1 MLQFQENGIP
11 ELSTKTDS
19 LLCELKDIN
28 HSFIL
33 PNGNPVTVLKDV
45 NLSIFREEIVAL
57 LGPSGC
63 GKSTLLRILSGLI
76 RPTTGQ
82 VLYHG
87 IPLKGVNP
95 GVSIVFQNFVL
106 YPWMTVLENVEIV
119 LKAKGMPRD
128 EIKSLADKAIR
139 LVGLAGYEEAYPRE
153 LSGGGKQRVGIARA
167 LVVEPEILCM
177 DEPFSQVDALT
188 AETLRAEVLD
198 IWSCVEKNPTTV
210 FMVSHDIKEVVYMA
224 DRIVIM
230 GSNPGSIRSI
240 LKNTLLRPRDSRTQE
255 FLNLVDRIH
264 HIITSA
270 IIPDE
275 EIPITPVKVP
285 TEVLLEPLPDVSVN
299 EIIGLLEVLDAHQG
313 EEDIFHLAIEIH
325 KEFGH
330 LINIAKA
337 AELLDLVDTPKQKIL
352 LTELGKRFIESDTN
366 GRKQLWKE
374 QLYKLNI
381 YRRIMDMLRREP
393 KGRLERGYVEEE
405 LVLHLPQE
413 DPVKM
418 FNVLT
423 GWARFGELFAYSE
436 DTGYIT
442 FE

>member
-1 MLQFQENGIP
+1 MP
-11 ELSTKTDS
+11 ELHVKSNS
-19 LLCELKDIN
+19 LLCELKGIN

-33 PNGNPVTVLKDV
+33 PNGKPVTVLKDI
-45 NLSIFREEIVAL
+45 NLSIFGEEIVAL

-63 GKSTLLRILSGLI
+63 GKSTLLRILAGLI
-76 RPTTGQ
+76 YPTTGQ

-87 IPLKGVNP
+87 MPMKGVNP

-119 LKAKGMPRD
+119 LKVKGLPRND
-128 EIKSLADKAIR
+128 VKRLADKAIHM
-139 LVGLAGYEEAYPRE
+139 VGLTGYEEAYPRE
-153 LSGGGKQRVGIARA
+153 LSGGMKQRVGIARA

-198 IWSCVEKNPTTV
+198 IWACVEKNPTTV

-230 GSNPGSIRSI
+230 GSNPGTIRSI
-240 LKNTLLRPRDSRTQE
+240 LQNNLSRPRDSRTQE
-255 FLNLVDRIH
+255 FLNFVDRIH
-264 HIITSA
+264 RIITSA

-275 EIPITPVKVP
+275 EIPVPPVKVP
-285 TEVLLEPLPDVSVN
+285 PEIVLEPLPDVSVN

-313 EEDIFHLAIEIH
+313 EEDIFHLAIQIH

-330 LINIAKA
+330 LINITKA
-337 AELLDLVDTPKQKIL
+337 AELLDFVDTPKQKIL
-352 LTELGKRFIESDTN
+352 LTDLGKRFVESDTKD
-366 GRKQLWKE
+366 RKRLWKE
-374 QLYKLNI
+374 QLYKLTI
-381 YRRIMDMLRREP
+381 YKRILDMLKNTP
-393 KGRLERGYVEEE
+393 KGRLERDYVEEE

-413 DPVKM
+413 DPLKM
-418 FNVLT
+418 FNILT
-423 GWARFGELFAYSE
+423 SWARYGELFAYSE
-436 DTGYIT
+436 DTGYVT

>member
-1 MLQFQENGIP
+1 MA
-11 ELSTKTDS
+11 ELSAQVNSS
-19 LLCELKDIN
+19 LCDLKGIN

-33 PNGNPVTVLKDV
+33 PNGNPITVLKDI
-45 NLSIFREEIVAL
+45 NLTIYRDEIVAL

-63 GKSTLLRILSGLI
+63 GKSTLLRILAGLI
-76 RPTTGQ
+76 SPTTGQ

-95 GVSIVFQNFVL
+95 GVSIVFQNFAL
-106 YPWMTVLENVEIV
+106 YPWMTVLENVEVV
-119 LKAKGMPRD
+119 LKAKGLPRG
-128 EIKSLADKAIR
+128 EIKRLADKAIR
-139 LVGLAGYEEAYPRE
+139 MVGLAGYEEAYPRE
-153 LSGGGKQRVGIARA
+153 LSGGMKQRVGIARA

-230 GSNPGSIRSI
+230 GTNPGSVRSI
-240 LKNTLLRPRDSRTQE
+240 LRNTLSRPRNSRSQE
-255 FLNLVDRIH
+255 FLNFVDRIH
-264 HIITSA
+264 RIITSA
-270 IIPDE
+270 IIPDV
-275 EIPITPVKVP
+275 EIQAPVTPLKVSP
-285 TEVLLEPLPDVSVN
+285 ETMILEPLPDVSVN

-337 AELLDLVDTPKQKIL
+337 AELLDLVDTPKQKII
-352 LTELGKRFIESDTN
+352 LTKLGKRFVDSDTAT
-366 GRKQLWKE
+366 RKRLWKE
-374 QLYKLNI
+374 QLCTLNI
-381 YRRIMDMLRREP
+381 YKRILDMLRRDP
-393 KGRLERGYVEEE
+393 KGRLERDYIEGE

-423 GWARFGELFAYSE
+423 GWARYGELFAYSE

-442 FE
+442 LE

>member
-1 MLQFQENGIP
+1 MP
-11 ELSTKTDS
+11 ELNAKSHT

-28 HSFIL
+28 HCFIL
-33 PNGNPVTVLKDV
+33 PNGNPVTVLKDI
-45 NLSIFREEIVAL
+45 NLSIYREEIVAL

-63 GKSTLLRILSGLI
+63 GKSTLLRILAGLI
-76 RPTTGQ
+76 RPTTGH
-82 VLYHG
+82 VFCHG

-95 GVSIVFQNFVL
+95 GASIVFQNFAL

-119 LKAKGMPRD
+119 LKAKRHPRN
-128 EIKSLADKAIR
+128 EIKRLADNSIH

-153 LSGGGKQRVGIARA
+153 LSGGMKQRVGIARA
-167 LVVEPEILCM
+167 LVAEPEILCM

-188 AETLRAEVLD
+188 AETLRAEILD
-198 IWSCVEKNPTTV
+198 IWSRVGKKLTTI

-230 GSNPGSIRSI
+230 GSNPGSIRGI
-240 LKNTLLRPRDSRTQE
+240 LKNTLPRPRDSRTQE

-264 HIITSA
+264 HIIASA

-275 EIPITPVKVP
+275 EILIPPLKLP
-285 TEVLLEPLPDVSVN
+285 AGVLLEPLPDVSIN
-299 EIIGLLEVLDAHQG
+299 EIIGLLEVLNAHQG
-313 EEDIFHLAIEIH
+313 EEDIFRLAIEIH

-337 AELLDLVDTPKQKIL
+337 AELLDFIDTPKQKIL
-352 LTELGKRFIESDTN
+352 LTELGKRFIESDTEIKK
-366 GRKQLWKE
+366 RLWKE
-374 QLYKLNI
+374 QLYNLNTYKHI
-381 YRRIMDMLRREP
+381 LEMLKRDPEGRI
-393 KGRLERGYVEEE
+393 ERDHVEEE
-405 LVLHLPQE
+405 FVLHLPQE

-418 FNVLT
+418 FKIFI
-423 GWARFGELFAYSE
+423 GWARYGELFAYSE

-442 FE
+442 LE

>member
-1 MLQFQENGIP
+1 MERNTLIMKN
-11 ELSTKTDS
+11 TS

-28 HSFIL
+28 HGFVL
-33 PNGNPVTVLKDV
+33 PNGNQVTVLKDV

-63 GKSTLLRILSGLI
+63 GKSTLLRILTGLI

-87 IPLKGVNP
+87 MLLKGVNP
-95 GVSIVFQNFVL
+95 GVSVVFQNFVL

-119 LKAKGMPRD
+119 LKAKGLPHD
-128 EIKSLADKAIR
+128 EIKRLADKS
-139 LVGLAGYEEAYPRE
+139 LHDVGLTGYEEAYPRE
-153 LSGGGKQRVGIARA
+153 LSGGMKQRVGIARA

-188 AETLRAEVLD
+188 AETLRTEVLD
-198 IWSCVEKNPTTV
+198 IWSCAEKNPTTV

-230 GSNPGSIRSI
+230 GSNPGGVRSI
-240 LKNTLLRPRDSRTQE
+240 LQNPLSRPRDYRSTD
-255 FLNLVDRIH
+255 FLNFVDHIH

-275 EIPITPVKVP
+275 EIPVIHVTVP
-285 TEVLLEPLPDVSVN
+285 MEVVLEPLPDASVN

-313 EEDIFHLAIEIH
+313 EKDIFHLAIEIH

-337 AELLDLVDTPKQKIL
+337 AELLDFVDTPKQKIL
-352 LTELGKRFIESDTN
+352 LTELGKRFIDSDTKN
-366 GRKQLWKE
+366 RKHLWKE
-374 QLYKLNI
+374 QLYKLTI
-381 YRRIMDMLRREP
+381 YKRIMDMLKNAP
-393 KGRLERGYVEEE
+393 KGRLERNHVEEE

-413 DPVKM
+413 DPLKM
-418 FNVLT
+418 FNILT
-423 GWARFGELFAYSE
+423 SWARYGELFAYSE

>member
-1 MLQFQENGIP
+1 MP
-11 ELSTKTDS
+11 EPNIKNNS
-19 LLCELKDIN
+19 LLCELKDI
-28 HSFIL
+28 HHRFVL
-33 PNGNPVTVLKDV
+33 PNGNQVTVLKDV
-45 NLSIFREEIVAL
+45 NLSIFHEEVVAL

-63 GKSTLLRILSGLI
+63 GKSTLMRILAGLI

-87 IPLKGVNP
+87 MPLKGVNP
-95 GVSIVFQNFVL
+95 GISIVFQNFAI
-106 YPWMTVLENVEIV
+106 YPWLTVLKNVEIV
-119 LKAKGMPRD
+119 LKAKGLPRD
-128 EIKSLADKAIR
+128 EVKRLADKSICM
-139 LVGLAGYEEAYPRE
+139 VGLTGYEEAYPRE
-153 LSGGGKQRVGIARA
+153 LSGGMKQRVGIARA

-240 LKNTLLRPRDSRTQE
+240 LQNTLSRPRDYRSQE

-264 HIITSA
+264 RIITSA

-275 EIPITPVKVP
+275 EIPVTPVKVP
-285 TEVLLEPLPDVSVN
+285 PEIVLEPLPDVSVN

-313 EEDIFHLAIEIH
+313 EEDIFHLAIQIH

-330 LINIAKA
+330 LINITKA
-337 AELLDLVDTPKQKIL
+337 AEFLDFVDTPKQKIL
-352 LTELGKRFIESDTN
+352 LTELGKRFVESDIES
-366 GRKQLWKE
+366 RKRLWKE
-374 QLYKLNI
+374 QLQKLAI
-381 YRRIMDMLRREP
+381 YRRILDMLKKAT

-405 LVLHLPQE
+405 LVLYMPQE

-418 FNVLT
+418 FNILT
-423 GWARFGELFAYSE
+423 NWARYGELFAYSE

>member
-1 MLQFQENGIP
+1 MP
-11 ELSTKTDS
+11 EPNIKNNS
-19 LLCELKDIN
+19 LLCELKDI
-28 HSFIL
+28 HHRFVL
-33 PNGNPVTVLKDV
+33 PNGNQVTVLTDV
-45 NLSIFREEIVAL
+45 NLSVFREEVVAL

-63 GKSTLLRILSGLI
+63 GKSTLLRILAGLI

-87 IPLKGVNP
+87 MPLKGVNP
-95 GVSIVFQNFVL
+95 GISIVFQSFAL

-119 LKAKGMPRD
+119 LKAKGTPRD
-128 EIKSLADKAIR
+128 DVKRLSDKSIR

-153 LSGGGKQRVGIARA
+153 LSGGMKQRVGIARA

-188 AETLRAEVLD
+188 AETLRTEVLD
-198 IWSCVEKNPTTV
+198 IWSCAERNPTTV
-210 FMVSHDIKEVVYMA
+210 FMVSHDIKEVVSMA

-230 GSNPGSIRSI
+230 GNNPGSIRSI
-240 LKNTLLRPRDSRTQE
+240 LQNTLSRPRNSRTLE
-255 FLNLVDRIH
+255 FLSLVDRIH

-275 EIPITPVKVP
+275 EIPITAAKVP
-285 TEVLLEPLPDVSVN
+285 SEVLLEPLPEVSVN
-299 EIIGLLEVLDAHQG
+299 EIIGLLEFLDVHQG

-330 LINIAKA
+330 LINITKA
-337 AELLDLVDTPKQKIL
+337 AELLDFVDTPKQKIL
-352 LTELGKRFIESDTN
+352 LTELGKRFVESDTAE
-366 GRKQLWKE
+366 RKRLWKE
-374 QLYKLNI
+374 QLQKLTI
-381 YRRIMDMLRREP
+381 YRRIMNMLKKAP
-393 KGRLERGYVEEE
+393 QGRLERGYVEEE

-413 DPVKM
+413 DPLKI
-418 FNVLT
+418 FNILT
-423 GWARFGELFAYSE
+423 SWARYGELFAYSE

>member
-1 MLQFQENGIP
+1 MLQLQKNSTP
-11 ELSTKTDS
+11 ELSTKINST
-19 LLCELKDIN
+19 LCKLKDIN
-28 HSFIL
+28 HSFVI
-33 PNGNPVTVLKDV
+33 PNGNPVIILKDV
-45 NLSIFREEIVAL
+45 NLSVFSEEIVAL

-63 GKSTLLRILSGLI
+63 GKSTLLRILAGLI
-76 RPTTGQ
+76 HPTAGD

-87 IPLKGVNP
+87 MPLKGVNP

-119 LKAKGMPRD
+119 LKSKGLPRNQ
-128 EIKSLADKAIR
+128 IKPLADKYIH

-153 LSGGGKQRVGIARA
+153 LSGGMKQRVGIARA

-198 IWSCVEKNPTTV
+198 IWSTSKRNPTTV
-210 FMVSHDIKEVVYMA
+210 FLVSHDIKEVVSMA

-230 GSNPGSIRSI
+230 GSNPGSIRGI
-240 LKNTLLRPRDSRTQE
+240 IQNTLSRPRDSRAQE
-255 FLNLVDRIH
+255 FLTFVDHIH
-264 HIITSA
+264 RIITSA
-270 IIPDE
+270 ILPDE
-275 EIPITPVKVP
+275 EMPARPPKSPVEAV
-285 TEVLLEPLPDVSVN
+285 LEPLPDVSVN
-299 EIIGLLEVLDAHQG
+299 EIIGLLEVLDAQRG
-313 EEDIFHLAIEIH
+313 EKDIFHLAIEIH

-352 LTELGKRFIESDTN
+352 LTELGKRFVEADTE
-366 GRKQLWKE
+366 GRKRLWKE
-374 QLYKLNI
+374 QLNKLTV
-381 YRRIMDMLRREP
+381 YRRILDMLKKAP
-393 KGRLERGYVEEE
+393 KERLERSYVEEE

-413 DPVKM
+413 DPRKL
-418 FNVLT
+418 FNILT

-442 FE
+442 PE